1 MATVHMKFDVK
12 PDRVWAVLADPAS
25 YADWV
30 VGSDSI
36 RKADPHWPQPGAR
49 FHHRVGS
56 GPLKVRDH
64 TEVLESDPPHR
75 LVLRARA
82 RPLGTARVEVVV
94 VRDGEGSRVSLVET
108 AADPLT
114 RLVLNPLT
122 DPLLDRRNAEMLR
135 RLKRLAETG

>member
-1 MATVHMKFDVK
+1 MSTVHLKFDVA
-12 PDRVWAVLADPAS
+12 PERIWAVLSDPTS

-36 RKADPHWPQPGAR
+36 RSADPHWPAPGSR
-49 FHHRVGS
+49 FHHRVGT

-64 TEVLESDPPHR
+64 TEVLEADPPHR

-82 RPLGTARVEVVV
+82 RPLGTARVEV
-94 VRDGEGSRVSLVET
+94 RSTPDGAGTLVSLVET

-114 RLVLNPLT
+114 RLVLNRFS
-122 DPLLDRRNAEMLR
+122 DSLLDRRNTEMLR
-135 RLKRLAETG
+135 RLKRLAESD